1 MHNIKDINPS
11 NIHIVA
17 QNFGPLEKAEITLR
31 PLTIFVGESN
41 TGKTYLSRLICALH
55 RADASLLD
63 GEEDLSKILRTEL
76 KNCFGIDSVSELK
89 RRTGNP
95 RARMK
100 LAFKVR
106 QKNQSCRS
114 FSMSTSISS
123 GTVTYRLP
131 KAGAGLFRN
140 KEECRQSR
148 TYYLSANR
156 RSLTQTPTGFLKQNG
171 GFKKTHNG
179 ADAEMHRIAKALETE
194 ILGGGIEIISPINE
208 EDTGLRYRPAS
219 GFRLRQEEPTEAP
232 ALRMAH
238 TSSAVVEF
246 APLVLLLRNAVR
258 PGDLL
263 IIEHPEAHLHPA
275 AQSQL
280 AFTFARLVRA
290 GVRVVVTTHSVWFL
304 QQIGNLIREGELAG
318 LGEKVSEPQGFL
330 KKREVGVWLFQ
341 KGSPVE
347 EIKYNSV
354 DGIEP
359 PEYLDVAEGLYNRAA
374 GLQNRL
380 AETKGGSQFERKQG
394 S

>member
-1 MHNIKDINPS
+1 MHNIKDIKPL
-11 NIHIVA
+11 NIQIVA
-17 QNFGPLEKAEITLR
+17 RNFGPIEEAEITLR
-31 PLTIFVGESN
+31 PLTLFVGESN
-41 TGKTYLSRLICALH
+41 TGKTYLTRLICALH
-55 RADASLLD
+55 RADASLLN
-63 GEEDLSKILRTEL
+63 GEEDFSKILRTEL
-76 KNCFGIDSVSELK
+76 KNCFGIDSVPELK
-89 RRTGNP
+89 CRTSGP
-95 RARMK
+95 RENMR
-100 LAFKVR
+100 LALKVR
-106 QKNQSCRS
+106 KKNRICWSLS
-114 FSMSTSISS
+114 LSTSISRDIIAR
-123 GTVTYRLP
+123 YRLNR
-131 KAGAGLFRN
+131 AGSGLCN
-140 KEECRQSR
+140 EEVYRQSR
-148 TYYLSANR
+148 THYLSADR
-156 RSLTQTPTGFLKQNG
+156 RSLLQTPTGFLKQNG

-179 ADAEMHRIAKALETE
+179 AEAEMHCIAKALETE
-194 ILGGGIEIISPINE
+194 ILGGAIEIISPINE
-208 EDTGLRYRPAS
+208 EDTGLRYRPAQ
-219 GFRLRQEEPTEAP
+219 GLLLPQEEPTEAP

-246 APLVLLLRNAVR
+246 APLVLLLRHAVR

-263 IIEHPEAHLHPA
+263 IIEEPEAHLHPA

-318 LGEKVSEPQGFL
+318 LGEKVSEPQSFL
-330 KKREVGVWLFQ
+330 KKREVGVWRFQ

>member
-1 MHNIKDINPS
+1 M
-11 NIHIVA
+11 
-17 QNFGPLEKAEITLR
+17 
-31 PLTIFVGESN
+31 
-41 TGKTYLSRLICALH
+41 
-55 RADASLLD
+55 
-63 GEEDLSKILRTEL
+63 
-76 KNCFGIDSVSELK
+76 
-89 RRTGNP
+89 
-95 RARMK
+95 
-100 LAFKVR
+100 
-106 QKNQSCRS
+106 
-114 FSMSTSISS
+114 SS
-123 GTVTYRLP
+123 GTVNYKLT

-156 RSLTQTPTGFLKQNG
+156 RSLMQTPTCFLKQNG
-171 GFKKTHNG
+171 GFKKTDNG
-179 ADAEMHRIAKALETE
+179 AEAEMHRIAKALETE
-194 ILGGGIEIISPINE
+194 ILGGAIEIISPINE
-208 EDTGLRYRPAS
+208 EDTGLRYRPARD
-219 GFRLRQEEPTEAP
+219 FLLQQEENQRKSS

-380 AETKGGSQFERKQG
+380 EETKGGSQFERKQG